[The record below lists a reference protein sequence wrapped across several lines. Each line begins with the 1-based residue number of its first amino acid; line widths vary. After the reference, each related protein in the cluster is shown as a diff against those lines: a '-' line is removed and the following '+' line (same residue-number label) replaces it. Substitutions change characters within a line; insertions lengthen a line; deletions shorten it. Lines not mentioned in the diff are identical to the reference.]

1 MAKKQLEDDLL
12 TGGSLNADD
21 KSAKKA
27 AKAKKSAEKKAAKAA
42 KNREKNEAKRA
53 EIKKEIDALKAKKD
67 DCDDEKEIE
76 KLSGEIKKLS
86 EKYSA
91 VGANSNGLA
100 PKTVKIIKSAVCIVI
115 VVALLV
121 TYVATGAVRKGFI
134 ASLSIP
140 AQTFTGMTVSNKD
153 GSEKAKIKVATYNYY
168 FALTY
173 NNLRTRQQQYSQ
185 YGLDPKQYNL
195 DVDFDKKLSK
205 QTTKND
211 DNETVTWEEYIHD
224 EVIESIE
231 STYTYYLAAK
241 AANNG
246 KDPEITA
253 EQKKELKETLQQYRE
268 SAHKY
273 GYTLSGYLVK
283 AMGKGVTESLFTQ
296 EATRSYIAD
305 NYKSELSDKSN
316 EKEYTTKDYDNYKKN
331 HEDELLSVD
340 VRLFEC
346 SSEDD
351 AKAFK
356 KALAKD
362 ASNFTALCQ
371 KYASD
376 KFYKT
381 AYEDAGYSTEY
392 GVTKENL
399 KNKGYAIAT
408 ADDKN
413 KKSFPGLDWLYSSKR
428 KAGDSYQYS
437 TTVVYVLSPASI
449 QNRKTVNVR
458 HILIAPETS
467 DNKTAAKDAT
477 DKQWSAAYKKAT
489 KILDEFNAGDKK
501 EKSFAQLAKNNTSD
515 TGSKD
520 NGGLYENV
528 VPGQMVNSFSAWI
541 FDSSRKA
548 GDTAIVK
555 SDYGYH
561 IMCFVGNGD
570 LTTWQ
575 YAAKKALSSG
585 DSTSKTEKLEKDYS
599 IKVNWFGS
607 RYFEKDV
614 DIDN

>member
-42 KNREKNEAKRA
+42 KIREKNEAKRA

-100 PKTVKIIKSAVCIVI
+100 PKTVKIIKSAVCIVV

-241 AANNG
+241 AANDG

-253 EQKKELKETLQQYRE
+253 DQKKELKETLKQYRE

-305 NYKSELSDKSN
+305 NYK
-316 EKEYTTKDYDNYKKN
+316 
-331 HEDELLSVD
+331 
-340 VRLFEC
+340 
-346 SSEDD
+346 
-351 AKAFK
+351 
-356 KALAKD
+356 
-362 ASNFTALCQ
+362 NFRI
-371 KYASD
+371 
-376 KFYKT
+376 
-381 AYEDAGYSTEY
+381 AG
-392 GVTKENL
+392 
-399 KNKGYAIAT
+399 
-408 ADDKN
+408 
-413 KKSFPGLDWLYSSKR
+413 
-428 KAGDSYQYS
+428 
-437 TTVVYVLSPASI
+437 
-449 QNRKTVNVR
+449 
-458 HILIAPETS
+458 IL
-467 DNKTAAKDAT
+467 
-477 DKQWSAAYKKAT
+477 
-489 KILDEFNAGDKK
+489 
-501 EKSFAQLAKNNTSD
+501 
-515 TGSKD
+515 
-520 NGGLYENV
+520 
-528 VPGQMVNSFSAWI
+528 
-541 FDSSRKA
+541 
-548 GDTAIVK
+548 
-555 SDYGYH
+555 
-561 IMCFVGNGD
+561 
-570 LTTWQ
+570 
-575 YAAKKALSSG
+575 
-585 DSTSKTEKLEKDYS
+585 
-599 IKVNWFGS
+599 
-607 RYFEKDV
+607 
-614 DIDN
+614 

>member
-12 TGGSLNADD
+12 TGGSVSADD

-42 KNREKNEAKRA
+42 KVREKNEVKRA
-53 EIKKEIDALKAKKD
+53 ELKKEIDALKAKKAEST
-67 DCDDEKEIE
+67 DEKEVE
-76 KLSGEIKKLS
+76 KLSAEIKKLS
-86 EKYSA
+86 DKYSEIGSNA
-91 VGANSNGLA
+91 NGLA
-100 PKTVKIIKSAVCIVI
+100 PRTVKIIKSVICVVI

-140 AQTFTGMTVSNKD
+140 AQTFTGMTVTN
-153 GSEKAKIKVATYNYY
+153 GTEKAKIKVATYNYY
-168 FALTY
+168 FAMTY
-173 NNLRTRQQQYSQ
+173 NSMRNKQEQYTQ
-185 YGLDPKQYNL
+185 YGLDPADYNL

-205 QTTKND
+205 QTTKNH
-211 DNETVTWEEYIHD
+211 DNETVTWAEYMQEETL
-224 EVIESIE
+224 ESIE

-241 AANNG
+241 ADNDG

-253 EQKKELKETLQQYRE
+253 DQKKELKETLDQYRE

-283 AMGKGVTESLFTQ
+283 AMGKGVTESLFKQ

-305 NYKSELSDKSN
+305 NYKDGLSNESS
-316 EKEYTTKDYDNYKKN
+316 EKEYSTKDLENYKKE
-331 HEDELLSVD
+331 HKDDLLAVD

-356 KALAKD
+356 KALASD
-362 ASNFTALCQ
+362 ASNFTELCQ

-392 GVTKENL
+392 GVTKTNL

-408 ADDKN
+408 ADNKN
-413 KKSFPGLDWLYSSKR
+413 KDKYPGLDWLYSSKR

-449 QNRKTVNVR
+449 QDRKTVNVR
-458 HILIAPETS
+458 HILVAPETD
-467 DNKTAAKDAT
+467 DNNTKAKDAT
-477 DKQWSAAYKKAT
+477 DKQWAAAYKKAT

-501 EKSFAQLAKNNTSD
+501 EKSFSKLAKENSTD

-528 VPGQMVNSFSAWI
+528 VPGQMINSFSTWC

-561 IMCFVGNGD
+561 IMYFVGTGK
-570 LTTWQ
+570 LTAWQ
-575 YAAKKALSSG
+575 YTAKTALASA
-585 DSTSKTEKLEKDYS
+585 DSTSATEKLEKDYT

>member
-211 DNETVTWEEYIHD
+211 DNETM
-224 EVIESIE
+224 
-231 STYTYYLAAK
+231 K
-241 AANNG
+241 
-246 KDPEITA
+246 
-253 EQKKELKETLQQYRE
+253 
-268 SAHKY
+268 
-273 GYTLSGYLVK
+273 
-283 AMGKGVTESLFTQ
+283 
-296 EATRSYIAD
+296 
-305 NYKSELSDKSN
+305 
-316 EKEYTTKDYDNYKKN
+316 
-331 HEDELLSVD
+331 
-340 VRLFEC
+340 
-346 SSEDD
+346 
-351 AKAFK
+351 
-356 KALAKD
+356 
-362 ASNFTALCQ
+362 
-371 KYASD
+371 
-376 KFYKT
+376 
-381 AYEDAGYSTEY
+381 
-392 GVTKENL
+392 
-399 KNKGYAIAT
+399 
-408 ADDKN
+408 
-413 KKSFPGLDWLYSSKR
+413 
-428 KAGDSYQYS
+428 
-437 TTVVYVLSPASI
+437 
-449 QNRKTVNVR
+449 
-458 HILIAPETS
+458 
-467 DNKTAAKDAT
+467 
-477 DKQWSAAYKKAT
+477 
-489 KILDEFNAGDKK
+489 
-501 EKSFAQLAKNNTSD
+501 
-515 TGSKD
+515 
-520 NGGLYENV
+520 
-528 VPGQMVNSFSAWI
+528 
-541 FDSSRKA
+541 
-548 GDTAIVK
+548 
-555 SDYGYH
+555 
-561 IMCFVGNGD
+561 
-570 LTTWQ
+570 
-575 YAAKKALSSG
+575 
-585 DSTSKTEKLEKDYS
+585 
-599 IKVNWFGS
+599 
-607 RYFEKDV
+607 
-614 DIDN
+614 

>member
-12 TGGSLNADD
+12 TGGSLSADD

-53 EIKKEIDALKAKKD
+53 ELKKKIDALKAKKN

-76 KLSGEIKKLS
+76 KLSAEIKKLS
-86 EKYSA
+86 DKYSSI
-91 VGANSNGLA
+91 GANANSIA
-100 PKTVKIIKSAVCIVI
+100 PRTVKIIKSVICIVI

-121 TYVATGAVRKGFI
+121 TYVATGTVRKGFI

-140 AQTFTGMTVSNKD
+140 AETFTGMTVTN
-153 GSEKAKIKVATYNYY
+153 GTEKAKIKVATYNYY
-168 FALTY
+168 FAMTY
-173 NNLRTRQQQYSQ
+173 NNLRNTQQQYSQ
-185 YGLDPKQYNL
+185 YGLDLSQYNL

-211 DNETVTWEEYIHD
+211 DNETVTWDKYIYD

-231 STYTYYLAAK
+231 SNYTYYLAAK

-246 KDPEITA
+246 KDPEITDD
-253 EQKKELKETLQQYRE
+253 QKKELKETLDNYRE

-305 NYKSELSDKSN
+305 NYKSEISDKAE
-316 EKEYTTKDYDNYKKN
+316 EKEYTTKDYDNYKKE
-331 HEDELLSVD
+331 HEDELVSVD
-340 VRLFEC
+340 IRLFEC

-362 ASNFTALCQ
+362 GSNFTSLCQ
-371 KYASD
+371 KYSSD

-392 GVTKENL
+392 GATKENL
-399 KNKGYAIAT
+399 KNKQYAIAT
-408 ADDKN
+408 ADDKDKN
-413 KKSFPGLDWLYSSKR
+413 SYPGLDWLFSSKR

-437 TTVVYVLSPASI
+437 TTVVYVLSPASL
-449 QNRKTVNVR
+449 QSRKTVNVR
-458 HILIAPETS
+458 HILIAPETDD
-467 DNKTAAKDAT
+467 DNTEAKDAT
-477 DKQWSAAYKKAT
+477 TKQWNAAYKKAE
-489 KILDEFNAGDKK
+489 KLLKEFNSGDKK
-501 EKSFAQLAKNNTSD
+501 EDSFAKLATNNSSD
-515 TGSKD
+515 TGSKE

-528 VPGQMVNSFSAWI
+528 VPGQMVNSFSAWC

-561 IMCFVGNGD
+561 IMYFVGNGD
-570 LTTWQ
+570 LTAWQ
-575 YAAKKALSSG
+575 YTAKKALSSS
-585 DSTSKTEKLEKDYS
+585 DSTSATEKLEKDYT

-614 DIDN
+614 DIDS

>member
-12 TGGSLNADD
+12 TGGRLNADD

-42 KNREKNEAKRA
+42 KLRAKNEAKRA
-53 EIKKEIDALKAKKD
+53 ELKKEIDALKAKKD

-76 KLSGEIKKLS
+76 KLTGEIKKLS

-91 VGANSNGLA
+91 VGANGNGPA
-100 PKTVKIIKSAVCIVI
+100 PRTVKIIKSVICIVI
-115 VVALLV
+115 VIALLV

-140 AQTFTGMTVSNKD
+140 AETFTGMTVSNQD

-173 NNLRTRQQQYSQ
+173 NNLRNTQQQYSQ
-185 YGLDPKQYNL
+185 YGLDLKQYNL

-211 DNETVTWEEYIHD
+211 DNETVTWAQYIHD
-224 EVIESIE
+224 QVIDSIE

-246 KDPEITA
+246 KDPEITDD
-253 EQKKELKETLQQYRE
+253 QKKELKDTLSQYRE

-305 NYKSELSDKSN
+305 NYKSELSDKAS
-316 EKEYTTKDYDNYKKN
+316 EKEYTTKDYDNYKKD
-331 HEDELLSVD
+331 HEDDLAAVD
-340 VRLFEC
+340 IRLFEC

-362 ASNFTALCQ
+362 GSNFTALCQ
-371 KYASD
+371 KYSTD

-381 AYEDAGYSTEY
+381 AYEDPGYSTEY
-392 GVTKENL
+392 GATKESL
-399 KNKGYAIAT
+399 KNKSYAIAT
-408 ADDKN
+408 ADGKD
-413 KKSFPGLDWLYSSKR
+413 KKSYPGLDWLYSSKR

-449 QNRKTVNVR
+449 QDRKTVNVR
-458 HILIAPETS
+458 HILIAPETKDS
-467 DNKTAAKDAT
+467 NTEAKDAT
-477 DKQWSAAYKKAT
+477 DKQWAAAYKKAK
-489 KILDEFNAGDKK
+489 KILDEFNSGDKK
-501 EKSFAQLAKNNTSD
+501 EKTFSNLAKSNSSD

-528 VPGQMVNSFSAWI
+528 VPGQMVNSFSSWI

-561 IMCFVGNGD
+561 IMYYVGEGD
-570 LTTWQ
+570 LTVWQ
-575 YAAKKALSSG
+575 YNAKKALTS
-585 DSTSKTEKLEKDYS
+585 DNSTSATDKLEKDYS